1 MSRDLIAQLKNLK
14 HSEVSPRPEWLKAS
28 RASLLSQVKNTV
40 PAEKQNVLDS
50 VWRGMSI
57 FLPQKFVYNIVRPV
71 AVLFIVA
78 MVGTSGWIA
87 TVDASYEALP
97 GDWLYPAK
105 RAMEKTQVT
114 AASIMGATNT
124 ETKLH
129 AEFAKRRA
137 AEIKKVVQG
146 NDPDKQA
153 RVSETVGDLK
163 MEMKSVDTKLEA
175 MKVKNEN
182 GDTETAKEIQK
193 NSEQIKTVLKEVK
206 DDLSISTSTEEK
218 AMAKE
223 IGEAKDMAKDTSV
236 KAVEVLVAN
245 HLSGGATTA
254 DDVKEAIGKT
264 MQSVVNDMAETKQ
277 NVETM
282 KNAVEA
288 VTEVKNSIS
297 STTPE
302 ASAKI
307 DNVAEKT
314 AAAVVKTSDAVATL
328 DKKVSETN
336 SLMESGNLF
345 DAVSK
350 MKEASETTKEA
361 EKVQDTA
368 IISAQSVLPTPVIT
382 SVKAQVMEA
391 SQNTSSTV
399 IKIIATTTAQ
409 VIEPG
414 KLPVTVIVTTTVAQP
429 ATTSVTTTLKK

>member
-1 MSRDLIAQLKNLK
+1 MSRDLIQKLKNLK
-14 HSEVSPRPEWLKAS
+14 HSEVSPRPEWLSAS
-28 RASLLSQVKNTV
+28 RASLLSQIKNTI

-50 VWRGMSI
+50 VWRGMAI
-57 FLPQKFVYNIVRPV
+57 FLPQKFVYNVVRPV
-71 AVLFIVA
+71 AVLLIVA

-105 RAMEKTQVT
+105 RAMEKTQIT
-114 AASIMGATNT
+114 AASIMGAKNT

-137 AEIKKVVQG
+137 AEIKKVVQSD
-146 NDPDKQA
+146 DPEKQA

-175 MKVKNEN
+175 MKMSNET

-254 DDVKEAIGKT
+254 DEVKEAIGKT

-288 VTEVKNSIS
+288 VTEVKNSVS

-314 AAAVVKTSDAVATL
+314 AEAVVKTSEAVAEM

-336 SLMESGNLF
+336 SLMESGNLS

-350 MKEASETTKEA
+350 MKEASETTKDA
-361 EKVQDTA
+361 EKIQDTA
-368 IISAQSVLPTPVIT
+368 IISAQSVLPTPVMT
-382 SVKAQVMEA
+382 AVKEQAMEA
-391 SQNTSSTV
+391 AQSVSSTE
-399 IKIIATTTAQ
+399 IIIIATTTAGI
-409 VIEPG
+409 VEPG
-414 KLPVTVIVTTTVAQP
+414 KLPVTVIVTTTAAKP
-429 ATTSVTTTLKK
+429 ATTSTAITTR

>member
-1 MSRDLIAQLKNLK
+1 MSRDLKEQLKNLK
-14 HSEVSPRPEWLKAS
+14 HSEVSPRPEWLSAS
-28 RASLLSQVKNTV
+28 RASLLSQIRNTI
-40 PAEKQNVLDS
+40 PAEKPNVLDS
-50 VWRGMSI
+50 VWRGMAI
-57 FLPQKFVYNIVRPV
+57 FLPQKFVYNVVRPV
-71 AVLFIVA
+71 AILLIVA

-114 AASIMGATNT
+114 AASIMGAKNT

-137 AEIKKVVQG
+137 AEIKKVVQSD
-146 NDPDKQA
+146 DPDKQA
-153 RVSETVGDLK
+153 KVTETVGDLK

-175 MKVKNEN
+175 MKTSNET

-236 KAVEVLVAN
+236 KAVEALVAN

-254 DDVKEAIGKT
+254 DEVKEAIGKT

-288 VTEVKNSIS
+288 VTDVKNSIS

-302 ASAKI
+302 ASAVI

-314 AAAVVKTSDAVATL
+314 AAAVVKTTEAGVEM

-336 SLMESGNLF
+336 SLMQSGNLS
-345 DAVSK
+345 DAVSM
-350 MKEASETTKEA
+350 MKEASETTKAA
-361 EKVQDTA
+361 EKIQDTA
-368 IISAQSVLPTPVIT
+368 IISAQQVLPTPVIT
-382 SVKAQVMEA
+382 SVKEQVIEA
-391 SQNTSSTV
+391 SQNVSSTE
-399 IKIIATTTAQ
+399 IKMIATTTVQA
-409 VIEPG
+409 IEPG
-414 KLPVTVIVTTTVAQP
+414 KLPVTVIVTTTAVKP
-429 ATTSVTTTLKK
+429 ATTSVTTIKK